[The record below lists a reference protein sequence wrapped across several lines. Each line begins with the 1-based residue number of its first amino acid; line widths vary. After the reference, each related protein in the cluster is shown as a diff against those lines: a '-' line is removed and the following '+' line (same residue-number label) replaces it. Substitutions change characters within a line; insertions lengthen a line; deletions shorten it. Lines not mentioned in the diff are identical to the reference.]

1 MAGALAAAHAGGGKT
16 GLNCVDFIVRS
27 CSTKNVN
34 WLFCFAAPGNRD
46 RRVRGFGLGASRPSR
61 NAPQQNRERI
71 LPFAYGGR
79 RMGFLRKIARF
90 RLTRSIDR
98 RVLLTR
104 SVPTRS
110 VPFCSFCSFRQYD
123 AASRTRWRTISRH
136 AVRTARF
143 EDYGGGP
150 QADPAAILI

>member
-1 MAGALAAAHAGGGKT
+1 MAGALAAAHAVGGKT

-34 WLFCFAAPGNRD
+34 WLFCFAAPSNRD
-46 RRVRGFGLGASRPSR
+46 RRVRGFGLRASRPSR

-90 RLTRSIDR
+90 RLA
-98 RVLLTR
+98 R
-104 SVPTRS
+104 SVDRPVLFRPVLFPSVRS
-110 VPFCSFCSFRQYD
+110 VRSGNTTLQVGPDGALLVDTQYAPLASNIMAEVRKLTPRPF
-123 AASRTRWRTISRH
+123 
-136 AVRTARF
+136 
-143 EDYGGGP
+143 
-150 QADPAAILI
+150 